1 MVCADP
7 AGSVLADYVREGT
20 MNKPGSWLVEGI
32 GEDFIPPIADL
43 SRVRKAYNISD
54 RESFHAARELLRT
67 EGVFAGSSSGT
78 LFAAALNYC
87 REQITPNRVVTFPS
101 ANVNKYFSNSHTHIF
116 MSA

>member
-54 RESFHAARELLRT
+54 RDSLHAARELLRK
-67 EGVFAGSSSGT
+67 EGVFSGSSSCK
-78 LFAAALNYC
+78 LFASALNYC
-87 REQITPNRVVTFPS
+87 REQTKPKRVVTFACDS
-101 ANVNKYFSNSHTHIF
+101 GSNCLSERY
-116 MSA
+116 

>member
-43 SRVRKAYNISD
+43 SRARRAYNISD
-54 RESFHAARELLRT
+54 RESFHAARELLRK
-67 EGVFAGSSSGT
+67 EGVLAGASSGT
-78 LFAAALNYC
+78 LFAAALNDC
-87 REQITPNRVVTFPS
+87 RAQTTCERAVAFDFDSGTESQSQIDNDLSMT
-101 ANVNKYFSNSHTHIF
+101 
-116 MSA
+116 